1 MPASRLA
8 IDLAKRAVELDVAR
22 AFADAAL
29 AYDDAATQLE
39 RESSSASDADALL
52 AKAREYRKRAEE
64 IRRTRVTNGDA
75 STSMSSRDRGKKKDE
90 ESSSGVVAGAAAVG
104 AAAGFALLGP
114 MSAVVAA
121 GAMAYGTQRKDG
133 WGKACKGVGKAAAC
147 SYTSLKRFNDEYK
160 ITDKASRAAR
170 TTAKGAKR
178 LNDEYKI
185 TERTSTAISA
195 SAKAASEFNEK
206 HGVTKTIG
214 QGVTAGFD
222 AVSKT
227 FSSQNAG
234 GSATEDALPSAP
246 AR

>member
-1 MPASRLA
+1 MPPSRLA
-8 IDLAKRAVELDVAR
+8 IDLAKRAVEFDVAR
-22 AFADAAL
+22 AFADATL

-52 AKAREYRKRAEE
+52 AKAREYRERAEE
-64 IRRTRVTNGDA
+64 IRRTRVTNGNA
-75 STSMSSRDRGKKKDE
+75 STSTSSRDRGKKKAE
-90 ESSSGVVAGAAAVG
+90 ESSTSVVTG

-133 WGKACKGVGKAAAC
+133 WGKACKGVGKAVAC

-227 FSSQNAG
+227 FSSQNADG
-234 GSATEDALPSAP
+234 AATEDALPSAP